1 MIMIP
6 TVIKVLLN
14 DDSSSV
20 VEVPITPNTT
30 AQDVID
36 CCKEPGETDCH
47 LKEVWRN
54 KERLV
59 NINEKP
65 FTILQQWGSHAPEVN
80 FSLQHY
86 HVPEAGNS
94 INQPPAD
101 INSMLS
107 GYGILPK
114 DFFNDKANLPL
125 HTYKEIAQQ
134 QQRQIEM
141 QQQTL
146 VGKEQRLRLIFYPN
160 VVFVITYSL
169 CK

>member
-1 MIMIP
+1 MIP

-47 LKEVWRN
+47 LKEIWRS

-65 FTILQQWGSHAPEVN
+65 YTILQQWGSHAPEVN
-80 FSLQHY
+80 FSLHHY
-86 HVPEAGNS
+86 AVTEPSHS
-94 INQPPAD
+94 IGHSPGD
-101 INSMLS
+101 LS
-107 GYGILPK
+107 NISAGYGILPN
-114 DFFNDKANLPL
+114 DFFSENANLPL
-125 HTYKEIAQQ
+125 NKLKEIAQQ

-146 VGKEQRLRLIFYPN
+146 VGKEQRLR
-160 VVFVITYSL
+160 
-169 CK
+169 